1 VGWQTGC
8 IRGSNLGS
16 ASIESEICGYPHP
29 DAIAICNCNAEHLLA
44 GEGDGGE
51 RWELRTSG
59 NQLAARVATRGPP
72 CPLAVAMS
80 CLASPLPAA
89 AIVVVSSLALFHS
102 PCSLILPCPFNHRSV
117 PICSSAYQLSSVDA
131 SKHNNVKRALYA
143 RSDLA
148 NKNTGKN
155 CPRTQGKT
163 TIHRT
168 ILHKKLVL
176 ITLCSSH
183 LRPGKDLQSS
193 RLTCAAALNSEP

>member
-1 VGWQTGC
+1 MGAQDQRKP
-8 IRGSNLGS
+8 IGSKGHNKGTTVSLGGGDELFSLS
-16 ASIESEICGYPHP
+16 A
-29 DAIAICNCNAEHLLA
+29 
-44 GEGDGGE
+44 
-51 RWELRTSG
+51 
-59 NQLAARVATRGPP
+59 P
-72 CPLAVAMS
+72 C
-80 CLASPLPAA
+80 
-89 AIVVVSSLALFHS
+89 SSHS